1 MNDKPTAHELDTQW
15 PLDNGHLH
23 IDPDTFSCR
32 VTRLVIDGGWEEDAA
47 RKHVIKL
54 LDQEAAEALKTA

>member
-1 MNDKPTAHELDTQW
+1 MNDKPAAHELDTQW
-15 PLDNGHLH
+15 LIDNGHTH
-23 IDPDTFSCR
+23 IDPDVFSCR
-32 VTRLVIDGGWEEDAA
+32 VTRFVIDGGWEEESA